1 MAHKFLDLLSM
12 YILETRPCYNNMF
25 VAGVKCRRR
34 RFFFINVK
42 KKCFVQRFSIK
53 SNLSIYTFVACV
65 IIRSPEDDRQQWRG
79 KQEFMPAAGEGS
91 VRSQGGDRLA

>member
-1 MAHKFLDLLSM
+1 MPEK
-12 YILETRPCYNNMF
+12 E
-25 VAGVKCRRR
+25 V
-34 RFFFINVK
+34 FFIIVK

-53 SNLSIYTFVACV
+53 SNLNIYTFVACV